1 MSYSGGDIGNMRRE
15 ALRRTREMNKQNS
28 NHSNTAGTA
37 DRAQHTD
44 EKTLPPKMQA
54 KSGNAGENHSE
65 RDCSAPLKR
74 RQAQGGEVND
84 FLSGIFS
91 GGNLDSDKII
101 IIALII
107 ILAKDGADLKLLIA
121 LGYILL

>member
-1 MSYSGGDIGNMRRE
+1 MSYSSGDIGNMRRD
-15 ALRRTREMNKQNS
+15 ALRRTREMNRQNS
-28 NHSNTAGTA
+28 NHSDTAGTV
-37 DRAQHTD
+37 DRERCSD
-44 EKTLPPKMQA
+44 EKTLPPKVQV
-54 KSGNAGENHSE
+54 KSETAGENRSAGSS
-65 RDCSAPLKR
+65 SAPLKR
-74 RQAQGGEVND
+74 QQAQSGGLND
-84 FLSGIFS
+84 FFSGIFS